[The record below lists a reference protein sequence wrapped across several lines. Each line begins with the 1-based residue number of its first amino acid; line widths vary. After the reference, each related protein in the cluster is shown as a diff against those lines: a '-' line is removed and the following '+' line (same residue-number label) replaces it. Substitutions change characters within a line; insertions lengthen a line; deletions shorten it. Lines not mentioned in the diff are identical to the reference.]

1 MRTHTTLTLRTLI
14 LNDMNPVKHAMT
26 KNEISIWMETL
37 PVICKEMFDHIG
49 FFVNSIFQKGLVKKQ
64 IEQVRKECIYLLD
77 AADVYND
84 LAADMTGLRD
94 AVIKCLEDV
103 FEQVH
108 FWCTRYK
115 VDDVNMPLRH
125 LRKEQVNLDLQ
136 AKSLSSTMKAKDL
149 DSKLQTVILE
159 CMTGLLKAKRC
170 NYSRMAYVRGLQ
182 TSLSQV
188 CSDSSK
194 EYVNSRVILHLFERD
209 YNTAGFANYYQAR
222 ITAELAEI
230 YEVDAQFRLL
240 YEYERQFEMLSFKKS
255 TRCYDLERVRIRQ
268 VMYTF
273 IRAELNCL
281 KKKGQLARPVV
292 PAAAPV
298 QHGASSTGKTGT
310 LAYKVRTT
318 MSVDCLAYLFR
329 LMVEA
334 NLIEAGVKTELMRFI
349 AANFETP
356 GMGSNGISPG
366 SLGTKYKQVVQS
378 TATKVRAA
386 LKRMLKQLD
395 EDFGFA

>member
-1 MRTHTTLTLRTLI
+1 MDPL
-14 LNDMNPVKHAMT
+14 KHAMT
-26 KNEISIWMETL
+26 KNELIIWMETL
-37 PVICKEMFDHIG
+37 PVISKEMFDHIG
-49 FFVNSIFQKGLVKKQ
+49 FFINSIFQKGMVKKQ
-64 IEQVRKECIYLLD
+64 IEQIRRECIFLLD
-77 AADVYND
+77 AADVYKD
-84 LAADMTGLRD
+84 LAADMIGLRD
-94 AVIKCLEDV
+94 AVVKCLEHV
-103 FEQVH
+103 FEQAH
-108 FWCTRYK
+108 FWCQKYN

-125 LRKEQVNLDLQ
+125 LIREQANIDLQ
-136 AKSLSSTMKAKDL
+136 AKALGSMMKAKGL
-149 DSKLQTVILE
+149 DSKLQTVVLD
-159 CMTGLLKAKRC
+159 CMTDLLKAKRC
-170 NYSRMAYVRGLQ
+170 NYRRMAYVRELQ
-182 TSLSQV
+182 ASLTQV
-188 CSDSSK
+188 CVDSSK
-194 EYVNSRVILHLFERD
+194 EYVNSRVILHLFEWD
-209 YNTAGFANYYQAR
+209 YNTAGFANYYQAM

-281 KKKGQLARPVV
+281 KKKELLARQVV
-292 PAAAPV
+292 AAAAPV

-349 AANFETP
+349 AASFETP
-356 GMGSNGISPG
+356 GMNASGLSAASI
-366 SLGTKYKQVVQS
+366 GTKYKQVVQS

-395 EDFGFA
+395 EDFGFG